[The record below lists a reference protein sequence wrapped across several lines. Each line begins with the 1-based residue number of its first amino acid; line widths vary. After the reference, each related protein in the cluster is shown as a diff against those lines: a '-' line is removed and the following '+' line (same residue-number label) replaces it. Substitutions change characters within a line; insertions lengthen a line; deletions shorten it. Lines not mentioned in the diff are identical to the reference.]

1 ASGEPFRIEWF
12 VWAQTIAYSVTLL
25 VAYGMVHRLAGGVR
39 LRWQPAY
46 AWVVVRQSFPYALL
60 ILLMTFYYRI
70 DTLMLERMLPDGPVQ
85 AGIYAQAFRFFEAFN
100 MLGYLMAGLLL
111 PMFSRILGARD
122 EGTRA
127 GLTPLVRLATRLVLT
142 GTVAIAA
149 FGVVNAQEVMDL
161 RYSAH
166 TKESAPVFALLIA
179 CFVAV
184 CSTYVFGT
192 LLTAGGRLSQL
203 NWMAAGGAL
212 LNVGINLVLIPRI
225 QAEGAAWA
233 SLITQVLT
241 ALAQIVLAGR
251 LYQATIP
258 FGLWARAAAYAL
270 ALVGVAMGLAFSGL
284 SFFVQLLGFAVV
296 ALVLAFVLGLVN
308 AKVVFEAL
316 ELRMAD
322 RR

>member
-1 ASGEPFRIEWF
+1 MAS
-12 VWAQTIAYSVTLL
+12 ASDLLL
-25 VAYGMVHRLAGGVR
+25 VVHGSVAATRARGAVLAELAGR
-39 LRWQPAY
+39 PALR
-46 AWVVVRQSFPYALL
+46 
-60 ILLMTFYYRI
+60 
-70 DTLMLERMLPDGPVQ
+70 
-85 AGIYAQAFRFFEAFN
+85 
-100 MLGYLMAGLLL
+100 LLL
-111 PMFSRILGARD
+111 D
-122 EGTRA
+122 
-127 GLTPLVRLATRLVLT
+127 RLDAPSTLDAATRLVLT

-192 LLTAGGRLSQL
+192 LLTAGGRLRQL

-233 SLITQVLT
+233 SLVTQVLT
-241 ALAQIVLAGR
+241 ALAQIVLAAR

-270 ALVGVAMGLAFSGL
+270 ALVAVAIGLAFTGL
-284 SFFVQLLGFAVV
+284 SLVVQLLLFV
-296 ALVLAFVLGLVN
+296 AAALLLAYVLGLVN
-308 AKVVFEAL
+308 TRVVVEAL
-316 ELRMAD
+316 ELRLAE